1 MNITYREK
9 LVAYLA
15 LLSGLSISIVAI
27 YYSVSGLISIFSA
40 AVIPIIIMGV
50 TLEVSKLVATLWL
63 KQNWNIA
70 PAAIKA
76 YLLVAIAILMTIT
89 SLGIFGFL
97 AKAHSDQSAPTK
109 DVIDKVAIVDE
120 KIKTQKEN
128 IEASRRAL
136 FQMDAAVDQT
146 MARSSSEQGAGRAI
160 NIRRAQSKERTL
172 LQKEITTAQQE
183 IIKLNEERAPLA
195 QKINSIEAEV
205 GPIKF
210 LAALM
215 YGDNL
220 NNDILEK
227 AVQWVIVLIV
237 SIFDPLAVILLLASQ
252 YSFQYFNTV
261 KSEQKESKVD
271 NVGLPLVTDVPPMP
285 IEPTVEIPIE
295 DNFEEKF
302 GLPPVTDVPPMPEI
316 KSIKRSKQQAKPR
329 KAVRYTPK
337 VLTELDVVKAAKR
350 KFKKENPGKT
360 LHEYEMKKDLGVI
373 GKLPWEDD
381 LEDN

>member
-1 MNITYREK
+1 MK
-9 LVAYLA
+9 
-15 LLSGLSISIVAI
+15 
-27 YYSVSGLISIFSA
+27 ISIFTVCVAFTISIISAFYSVTGLTAIFPSSFWPIVSMGVVLELGKIA
-40 AVIPIIIMGV
+40 AV
-50 TLEVSKLVATLWL
+50 LWL
-63 KQNWNIA
+63 HAFWSIANWIV
-70 PAAIKA
+70 KL
-76 YLLVAIAILMTIT
+76 YLLPAVISLMLLT
-89 SLGIFGFL
+89 SLGSYGFL

-295 DNFEEKF
+295 DNFEEEF